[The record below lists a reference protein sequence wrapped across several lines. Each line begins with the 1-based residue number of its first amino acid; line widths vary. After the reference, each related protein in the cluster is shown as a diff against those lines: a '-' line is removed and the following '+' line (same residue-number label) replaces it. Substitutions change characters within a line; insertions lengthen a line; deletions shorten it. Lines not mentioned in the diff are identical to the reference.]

1 MHIQLELEVKTDLNM
16 GLDTGMETIQLVS
29 VMDSEIMEI
38 FIVEILM
45 INVMPD
51 TVMILILSEALE
63 QELMTKLCI

>member
-1 MHIQLELEVKTDLNM
+1 
-16 GLDTGMETIQLVS
+16 
-29 VMDSEIMEI
+29 MDSEIMEI

-63 QELMTKLCI
+63 QELMTKLCV